1 MASGNPVQR
10 QSQGTGTTSGNTTPG
25 RRRRPPGVLAADA
38 QAIVSGYTATL
49 AKTPLADSTR
59 AKYAAR
65 VRGYLR
71 WLADATVDGDP
82 LNDPVARDWAV
93 RDYRAHL
100 KTADKLSPSAINNYL
115 AALDDFH
122 GRRGLGPAAVGR
134 EELHRTTAP
143 KALQPRDALRFLR
156 AVERDA
162 DPRNTLIALLPYYA
176 GLRIGEVV
184 GLDVDDVRLSA
195 RRGDIRVL
203 GKGRNGGKERLVPLH
218 AELRT
223 ALRAWAYTERPTW
236 PGASDTP
243 ALLLNRRGGRLS
255 DRSARA
261 VIDELIA
268 SAKLAE
274 NPGTGYGPHAL
285 RHTFATQLVRGG
297 TDLVTVAELLGHTR
311 LDTVRIYTL
320 PSQCERD
327 AALDNLISD
336 R

>member
-1 MASGNPVQR
+1 M
-10 QSQGTGTTSGNTTPG
+10 
-25 RRRRPPGVLAADA
+25 
-38 QAIVSGYTATL
+38 
-49 AKTPLADSTR
+49 
-59 AKYAAR
+59 
-65 VRGYLR
+65 
-71 WLADATVDGDP
+71 
-82 LNDPVARDWAV
+82 
-93 RDYRAHL
+93 
-100 KTADKLSPSAINNYL
+100 
-115 AALDDFH
+115 
-122 GRRGLGPAAVGR
+122 
-134 EELHRTTAP
+134 
-143 KALQPRDALRFLR
+143 
-156 AVERDA
+156 
-162 DPRNTLIALLPYYA
+162 
-176 GLRIGEVV
+176 
-184 GLDVDDVRLSA
+184 
-195 RRGDIRVL
+195 L

-218 AELRT
+218 AELRA

-274 NPGTGYGPHAL
+274 NPGTGYGPHAR
-285 RHTFATQLVRGG
+285 RHTSATQLVRGG

-327 AALDNLISD
+327 AALDNLSSD